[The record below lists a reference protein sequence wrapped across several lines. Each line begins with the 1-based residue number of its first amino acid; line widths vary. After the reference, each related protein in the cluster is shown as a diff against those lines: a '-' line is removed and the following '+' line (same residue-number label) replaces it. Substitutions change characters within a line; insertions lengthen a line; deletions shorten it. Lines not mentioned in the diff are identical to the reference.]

1 MLRKVELDYIEE
13 KTLENGNAIE
23 IQIIFSPVARYARCK
38 IMKSLLYANTWR
50 TRRHLK
56 KSLQIKQENA
66 MCRWSPD

>member
-38 IMKSLLYANTWR
+38 IMKSLLYANT
-50 TRRHLK
+50 
-56 KSLQIKQENA
+56 
-66 MCRWSPD
+66 